1 MSFILISCSGSYL
14 RSVDDIKKNGISAK
28 SLHFVLLSAY
38 DTQCQKLKSCPSKL
52 GRNIDTTYTISKQNN
67 PVCNYWKENSEKIF
81 NAPFGRHASVRHADK
96 HYTYSEMEQFLD
108 YHFSQIKGEYSY
120 KIENAEVKGYKKKK
134 MVIRFIG
141 NDFFDVG
148 EEYSC
153 DQMKRI
159 GVPQTK
165 D

>member
-38 DTQCQKLKSCPSKL
+38 DTQCQKLKSCPSNFS
-52 GRNIDTTYTISKQNN
+52 RSMNTTYAISKKNN
-67 PVCNYWKENSEKIF
+67 PACNYWTENSEKIF
-81 NAPFGRHASVRHADK
+81 NAPFGRYASVRHVDK
-96 HYTYSEMEQFLD
+96 HYTYSEMGQFLD

-120 KIENAEVKGYKKKK
+120 KIENAEVKGYRKKK

-141 NDFFDVG
+141 KDFFDIE

-165 D
+165 E